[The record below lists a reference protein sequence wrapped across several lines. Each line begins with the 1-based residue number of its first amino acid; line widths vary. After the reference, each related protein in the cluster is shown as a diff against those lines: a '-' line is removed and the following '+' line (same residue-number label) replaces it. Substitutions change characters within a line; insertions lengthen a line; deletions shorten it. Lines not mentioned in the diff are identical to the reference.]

1 MAAPL
6 MLSYLPRGS
15 FIHKLTGTTKLC
27 FFMLVSISAM
37 VTYDTRLLAVLLA
50 GTLVLFKCSRL
61 HLRDVKW
68 VLWLAFVFLVLNNLF
83 VYIFSPEYG
92 VDLYESRTVLFTLV
106 GRYTITTQQLFY
118 HLNLILKVATV
129 IPLALVFILC
139 TDPSEFAASL
149 SSVGISYRI
158 GYSVALALRYIPD
171 IQRDYREIS
180 QAQQAR
186 GVDISGKDKFW
197 DRLKGSVNILM
208 PLILSSLS
216 RIDTISNAM
225 ELRGFGK
232 NRKRTW
238 YVLRP
243 FKRNDWIAL
252 GVSIAILAVTLFVA
266 WMDGSRFWNPFLG

>member
-1 MAAPL
+1 MAQPL

-27 FFMLVSISAM
+27 FFLMVSIASM
-37 VTYDTRLLAVLLA
+37 VSYDTRALAVLLV
-50 GTLVLFKCSRL
+50 LSLSLFKMSRL
-61 HLRDVKW
+61 TFKDVKW
-68 VLWLAFVFLVLNNLF
+68 VLWLAFIFLVLNNLF
-83 VYIFSPEYG
+83 IYIFSPEYG
-92 VDLYESRTVLFTLV
+92 VELYESRTVLFTLV

-118 HLNLILKVATV
+118 HLNLIMKVVTV

-149 SSVGISYRI
+149 SSVGVSYRI
-158 GYSVALALRYIPD
+158 SYSVALALRYIPD
-171 IQRDYREIS
+171 IQRDFHEIS

-186 GVDISGKDKFW
+186 GVDISGKDRFI
-197 DRLKGSVNILM
+197 DRLKSSVHILL

-238 YVLRP
+238 YMRRP
-243 FKRNDWIAL
+243 FKKADFAAL
-252 GVSIAILAVTLFVA
+252 TLGAVLLIGTLLVTFSN
-266 WMDGSRFWNPFLG
+266 GSRFWNPFI